1 MGGLENI
8 LQKIEQDALD
18 RINAINDESAQKVKA
33 LKDEIITKA
42 NAEAKE
48 IVAEAEKKAAHI
60 SEGSKSN
67 CETYI
72 KRQELAAKSAVIN
85 SLLASVKD
93 KLKGATDEEYFKD
106 LQSLILKYAL
116 DGAGEVILSMKDA
129 DRLPKGFIDEVNK
142 KLEGKKTRIVLQ
154 VHDELVLEVHKSEF
168 DEVSAL
174 VKECMES
181 VYPLLLPLTVDVE
194 YGRSWKDE

>member
-48 IVAEAEKKAAHI
+48 IVAEANEKAARI

-67 CETYI
+67 CETYL

-85 SLLASVKD
+85 SLLAQVKD
-93 KLKGATDEEYFKD
+93 KLKSTTDEEYFED
-106 LQSLILKYAL
+106 LKSLILKYAM
-116 DGAGEVILSMKDA
+116 DGTGELILSKKDA
-129 DRLPKGFIDEVNK
+129 DRLPKGFVDEVNK
-142 KLEGKKTRIVLQ
+142 KLEGKSVKLSDFTDDNIDGGLVIKYGEVEQNCTFDALI
-154 VHDELVLEVHKSEF
+154 DEKMYEIKDNLYKLIGG
-168 DEVSAL
+168 
-174 VKECMES
+174 S
-181 VYPLLLPLTVDVE
+181 V
-194 YGRSWKDE
+194 